1 MITADCANKTQE
13 LEGDLLK
20 YLAERLCR
28 VNRLRVPTKDDPC
41 VVCGS
46 VPTIKSHLI
55 PRAVVGELRGDEPYV
70 HVTEVDVPGSV
81 YSQSGDS
88 FYGLLCSEHERALSR
103 FDDYGVRIVRKIEK
117 LMSQMGED
125 QKGIEL
131 QNSSPSLFKG
141 FVLACIWRAVCS
153 LHGKKFGLSLGPYEK
168 RIRRFLFEDEEFE
181 APTWVSTTPLV
192 LEGQDRM
199 PMIVMPHRR
208 KMDQR
213 NCWHIVI
220 NKVAIYTII
229 DSRPPD
235 SRLDAGRIDKQLLV
249 LVPHL
254 EPLHLF
260 DWLPWKRFFR

>member
-1 MITADCANKTQE
+1 M
-13 LEGDLLK
+13 
-20 YLAERLCR
+20 
-28 VNRLRVPTKDDPC
+28 NRLRVPTKDDPC

-141 FVLACIWRAVCS
+141 FVLACIWRAVWS

-181 APTWVSTTPLV
+181 EKYGAVYDGLDKTKRSSISYSVFFIVRRLAFCVISFTLASYTT
-192 LEGQDRM
+192 
-199 PMIVMPHRR
+199 I
-208 KMDQR
+208 
-213 NCWHIVI
+213 
-220 NKVAIYTII
+220 
-229 DSRPPD
+229 
-235 SRLDAGRIDKQLLV
+235 
-249 LVPHL
+249 
-254 EPLHLF
+254 
-260 DWLPWKRFFR
+260 